1 MNLKR
6 YPFQSKNDF
15 REYYFN
21 SNGPKGKI
29 RKSVVYSVL
38 QEDPLVYNLAFGDED
53 ANTGKIID
61 NVISNNDDRD
71 FVLATVASTI
81 HSFCDRYGNQF
92 VYVTGSSASR
102 TRLYQINIGR
112 LYDEISIDFDIYGD
126 TGREIVSFERNVNY
140 QGFLVRRK

>member
-6 YPFQSKNDF
+6 YPFQAKNDF
-15 REYYFN
+15 REYYFY
-21 SNGPKGKI
+21 SNGPKGII

-38 QEDPLVYNLAFGDED
+38 QENPLIYNLAFGDED
-53 ANTGKIID
+53 TETGKIID
-61 NVISNNDDRD
+61 NVISNNDDRH

-81 HSFCDRYGNQF
+81 HSFCTHYGNEL

-102 TRLYQINIGR
+102 TRLYQINIAR
-112 LYDEISIDFDIYGD
+112 LYDEISADFDVYGD
-126 TGREIVSFERNVNY
+126 IGGEMVRFERNVNY